1 MKITELLD
9 VKSIALNVNVS
20 SKDETIDKLIDLMYE
35 SGKISN
41 KSEYKKGILAREAL
55 STTGIGDGIAI
66 PHAQVATVKK
76 AGLAAMTIQNGV
88 DYDSLDGKPVYLCF
102 MIAAL
107 QDGGSIH
114 LQALAKLSTLLMNED
129 FRNELMNA
137 KSAEQFIEIINQEE
151 AKKDAQEKNVSKKE
165 Q

>member
-151 AKKDAQEKNVSKKE
+151 AKKERVLCTL
-165 Q
+165 

>member
-55 STTGIGDGIAI
+55 SCYC
-66 PHAQVATVKK
+66 KK
-76 AGLAAMTIQNGV
+76 SRFSGN
-88 DYDSLDGKPVYLCF
+88 DY
-102 MIAAL
+102 
-107 QDGGSIH
+107 
-114 LQALAKLSTLLMNED
+114 
-129 FRNELMNA
+129 
-137 KSAEQFIEIINQEE
+137 
-151 AKKDAQEKNVSKKE
+151 SKWC
-165 Q
+165 